1 MGAAEMSREP
11 RMNPAMAA
19 SMLGLQQEGAGS
31 GAFVIALVM
40 YTLSPWQPPTE
51 RELDRARV
59 TAARFKLSEDL
70 ALFLPPEP
78 GRFAGRAR
86 KDEYRGLVIALKR
99 IDEIEGERRAEVIAE
114 VQTLLGRKR
123 T

>member
-1 MGAAEMSREP
+1 MNRAS
-11 RMNPAMAA
+11 RMNQAMAA
-19 SMLGLQQEGAGS
+19 SMLGLQQQGAEA

-40 YTLSPWQPPTE
+40 YTLTPWQPPTAE
-51 RELDRARV
+51 ALERARQ

-70 ALFLPPEP
+70 AVFLPSEP
-78 GRFAGRAR
+78 GRLAGRTR
-86 KDEYRGLVIALKR
+86 KDEYHGLVIALKR

-114 VQTLLGRKR
+114 VHALLGRDR